1 MGSTNKRRSHNKN
14 GFQPP
19 ASCHFWGF
27 VQAGQPVHI
36 KNSKGELLCIGLQ
49 PQLIGCEPTAGKLLG
64 SFRGKILGVFWFDPG
79 ETFSEV
85 FWAVEPP
92 VTWFIWPRCRWQDQI
107 CKPFRGGI
115 WAMFDV
121 KMHIIFLHQ
130 HLQRFFFYVCR
141 SDVWDF
147 FLHVISIYLLVEC
160 IKTPWAI
167 CSGSIASKKVW
178 PPDFW
183 IFTYCHCS
191 IAVSKW
197 DQFSVEI
204 RWIYEERN
212 GAKHGHW
219 GMCRMKDA
227 L

>member
-115 WAMFDV
+115 
-121 KMHIIFLHQ
+121 
-130 HLQRFFFYVCR
+130 
-141 SDVWDF
+141 
-147 FLHVISIYLLVEC
+147 
-160 IKTPWAI
+160 
-167 CSGSIASKKVW
+167 
-178 PPDFW
+178 
-183 IFTYCHCS
+183 
-191 IAVSKW
+191 
-197 DQFSVEI
+197 
-204 RWIYEERN
+204 
-212 GAKHGHW
+212 
-219 GMCRMKDA
+219 
-227 L
+227 